1 MLLFTAHTRD
11 TVQIFFSSYSLFTIF
26 FAWHSED
33 FVFVIYK
40 SFFASFKMIM
50 LCPVFAEIH
59 LKNQKHILILITKCL
74 LENNDF
80 SKFPEDPKEFEIAP
94 PRF

>member
-11 TVQIFFSSYSLFTIF
+11 TVQIFFFFLFIYIYNLF

-33 FVFVIYK
+33 FVFIIYK
-40 SFFASFKMIM
+40 SFFDSFKMIM

-59 LKNQKHILILITKCL
+59 LKN
-74 LENNDF
+74 
-80 SKFPEDPKEFEIAP
+80 
-94 PRF
+94 